1 MTIPS
6 FNIQPGESST
16 STAER
21 RKIAMLLM
29 RQGMDT
35 SPIQH
40 WTQGAARVAQAML
53 GGMELNRADES
64 EKAAGKKIADALIP
78 EMAAASPAAS
88 VPSPSGVA
96 RVAAAMPST
105 AGKVYENNEPS

>member
-6 FNIQPGESST
+6 FNIQPGESSS

-35 SPIQH
+35 SPVAH

-53 GGMELNRADES
+53 GGMALARADQS
-64 EKAAGKKIADALIP
+64 EKAAGKKLADALVP
-78 EMAAASPAAS
+78 EMAAAPAAPPAA
-88 VPSPSGVA
+88 VPSGVQ
-96 RVAAAMPST
+96 RVAAA
-105 AGKVYENNEPS
+105 